1 MTDQNGRD
9 ERAATTAPPDAGSP
23 EVRRVATR
31 VGWLA
36 TAGAVALLVLAAC
49 DQQIAAPVGAPSA
62 AQVPGGQPSLLDR
75 GRSDDWEH
83 GRRSP
88 SVERELAALRRATAR
103 FHDIQAAK
111 NAGWNVEVTNCMDSL
126 PAGAMGYHY
135 GNPGYINDP
144 VPHVRKPELLIYEP
158 QRNGRKRLVAVE
170 YIIPYTLV
178 PADTKPAPSLFG
190 LPFHHNDGF
199 GIWALHAWVW
209 KENPDGMFADWNPR
223 VTCAYAGS
231 DATHLGATP

>member
-103 FHDIQAAK
+103 FHDGRSNSGMQ
-111 NAGWNVEVTNCMDSL
+111 TPCS
-126 PAGAMGYHY
+126 
-135 GNPGYINDP
+135 
-144 VPHVRKPELLIYEP
+144 P
-158 QRNGRKRLVAVE
+158 QRRREAHDLKDSPQRRTTAGMQEIRAMQGAIAKERKVVYL
-170 YIIPYTLV
+170 L
-178 PADTKPAPSLFG
+178 L
-190 LPFHHNDGF
+190 
-199 GIWALHAWVW
+199 
-209 KENPDGMFADWNPR
+209 
-223 VTCAYAGS
+223 
-231 DATHLGATP
+231 